1 MKAKSKSELKLRQ
14 DGDFVEHATESAD
27 PASWWLWSSSALIV
41 FAPDFISELVWKRI
55 SVEFFSE
62 IGHKIGQK
70 LTNTILTIWDI
81 TLKVVLR
88 ALSTGLCLPFISPHD
103 KWLNQIIRSN
113 CWWSFQSVFGS
124 VKNRQFRKTN
134 LSSPSLTP
142 SRMIRIRMSVWRPG
156 DEALD

>member
-14 DGDFVEHATESAD
+14 AGDFVKHATESAD
-27 PASWWLWSSSALIV
+27 PASRWLWSSNAWIV

-88 ALSTGLCLPFISPHD
+88 ALSTGLCLPFLSPHD

-113 CWWSFQSVFGS
+113 IGHNNTWNIEKSREIALHFTSKTKIFRE
-124 VKNRQFRKTN
+124 KNC
-134 LSSPSLTP
+134 
-142 SRMIRIRMSVWRPG
+142 
-156 DEALD
+156 